1 MKALKI
7 LILLFSCVPLI
18 LRGQQQV
25 PFLERT
31 ITITLDNERIDLA
44 LKKIGEQAGFTFSY
58 NPSILESNKTV
69 SYAFKQKTIREI
81 LDQLFSGTIDYKIRA
96 NHVILTKAK
105 ETSKEDEKILT
116 GYVVDEA
123 TGERLKNVSIY
134 DPVTL
139 TSTVTDSYGY
149 FEMKV
154 DKPSSSMKLIVNKQN
169 YSDTIVAVSSGKGR
183 LLNIPIKIDKQK
195 WITAADSV
203 QEKFKRFWN
212 KTFIHPKRP
221 NFINIRDTIHR
232 PVQLSVVP
240 FLGTNH
246 LLSGNVVND
255 YSFNILGGYSRGL
268 EKFELGG
275 FFNIEREDMN
285 GGQIAGVFNA
295 VAGKMKGAQFAGI
308 FNANYDSAS
317 GAQVAGISNIN
328 WNSSSMFSVAGM
340 LNFTRLDSRGLHLA
354 GLTNFTLGEQQGPHI
369 AGLFNFSTKNSGIVQ
384 GAGVFNFAAGSYD
397 GLQIAGLFNFAGR
410 NVRGTQLA
418 GLLNVTGSKVTGSQ
432 VAGLLNY
439 ATRVNGGQLA
449 VINIADSVKGIPVGI
464 FSFVLKGYH
473 KIEISADEIFY
484 ANAAFRTGVRQF
496 YNIFTAGAKPD
507 SFGKDQTYWTFGY
520 GFGSAPKLTKW
531 LSLNLDVTANQ
542 VVYDKKIDALN
553 LLNKGYLGVDLQFTK
568 HVSLTFGG
576 TFNAYVTEN
585 NYEGYKPLFTN
596 YNPHIIHNKTY
607 SDVNIKTWLG
617 GKIGL
622 RFL

>member
-1 MKALKI
+1 MRALKI
-7 LILLFSCVPLI
+7 IILLLSCVPFI
-18 LRGQQQV
+18 SQAQQQV

-31 ITITLDNERIDLA
+31 ITITLTNERIDLA

-58 NPSILESNKTV
+58 NPSIIETNKTV
-69 SYAFKQKTIREI
+69 SYSFKQKTIREI

-105 ETSKEDEKILT
+105 ETSKEEEKILT
-116 GYVVDEA
+116 GYVIDEA

-154 DKPSSSMKLIVNKQN
+154 DKPSPSMKLIVNKQN
-169 YSDTIVAVSSGKGR
+169 YSDTIVVVPSGRGR

-203 QEKFKRFWN
+203 QEKFKRFFN
-212 KTFIHPKRP
+212 KTFIRPKRP
-221 NFINIRDTIHR
+221 NFVNIRDTIHR
-232 PVQLSVVP
+232 QVQLSVVP
-240 FLGTNH
+240 FLGSNH

-255 YSFNILGGYSRGL
+255 YSFNVIGGFSRGV

-275 FFNIEREDMN
+275 LFNIVREDMN
-285 GGQIAGVFNA
+285 GGEIGGAFNV
-295 VAGKMKGAQFAGI
+295 VAGKMRGAQLAGI
-308 FNANYDSAS
+308 FNANYDSTS
-317 GAQVAGISNIN
+317 GAQIAGISNIN
-328 WNSSSMFSVAGM
+328 WNSSSMFSVAGG
-340 LNFTRLDSRGLHLA
+340 LNFTRLDSRGFHLA
-354 GLTNFTLGEQQGPHI
+354 GLTNFTLGEEQGPHI
-369 AGLFNFSTKNSGIVQ
+369 AGLFNFSTKNSSVVQ
-384 GAGVFNFAAGSYD
+384 GAGLFNFTAGSYE
-397 GLQIAGLFNFAGR
+397 GLQVAGLFNFAGK
-410 NVRGTQLA
+410 NVRGTQMA
-418 GLLNVTGSKVTGSQ
+418 GLLNVAGSKVTGSQ

-449 VINIADSVKGIPVGI
+449 VVNIADSVKGIPVGI

-520 GFGSAPKLTKW
+520 GVGSAPKLTKW
-531 LSLNLDVTANQ
+531 LYLNMDVTANQ
-542 VVYDKKIDALN
+542 VVYDKNFDALN
-553 LLNKGYLGVDLQFTK
+553 LLNKFYLGFDVQFTK

-576 TFNAYVTEN
+576 TFNAYVKEN
-585 NYEGYKPLFTN
+585 DYEGYQPLFTD
-596 YNPHIIHNKTY
+596 YDPHIIHDRTY
-607 SDVNIKTWLG
+607 SNVNVKTWLG
-617 GKIGL
+617 GKVGL